1 MFFQDDGVSLPPNI
15 GVWHPF
21 GLPPHNLVVAKY
33 LTEIWHYILSHTFK
47 ADYREVDSSV
57 RSGYVFAN
65 YQDLVQVVVVTKE
78 KKPIIE
84 TSSNRKEGTTARHS
98 SPHLLHNHVF
108 QYFHFLPIISS
119 QRYRF
124 SKAIKKSEKKAHMQH
139 EEVGH
144 GIGST
149 ECHTLFMGEMM
160 LERGTKKVENN
171 I

>member
-1 MFFQDDGVSLPPNI
+1 MQ
-15 GVWHPF
+15 
-21 GLPPHNLVVAKY
+21 
-33 LTEIWHYILSHTFK
+33 
-47 ADYREVDSSV
+47 
-57 RSGYVFAN
+57 
-65 YQDLVQVVVVTKE
+65 VVVTKE

-139 EEVGH
+139 EDVGH

-160 LERGTKKVENN
+160 LERGTKKSRKQHITPRTSQLIERLKADFPV
-171 I
+171 ILSVFFLYRSSMF